1 MPLRPEFTLKALQD
15 ISSIQAWTQERF
27 GEITSL
33 RYDELL
39 ENALADL
46 LAEPAR
52 LGVAHHPELP
62 KGVFAYHLR
71 FSRIKTKRGA
81 IEKPHHFIL
90 FRANDSVLTVLRVL
104 HDSMDLPTHLDNDT
118 P

>member
-1 MPLRPEFTLKALQD
+1 MLRPEFTHKALED
-15 ISSIQAWTQERF
+15 LSSIQAWTQERF

-39 ENALADL
+39 EHALADL
-46 LAEPAR
+46 LVEPTR
-52 LGVAHHPELP
+52 LGVTQHRELA

-81 IEKPHHFIL
+81 IEKPRHFIL
-90 FRANDSVLTVLRVL
+90 FRTSDSVLTVLRVL
-104 HDSMDLPTHLDNDT
+104 HDSMDLPAHLDNDA